1 MSLHNNTNQWIPRP
15 LNRKGN
21 FSGWKCRM
29 AAKCPNPSI
38 GQLVWLDKKYTNHI
52 TGEKTVSAID
62 YKVIGFN
69 HFGDAVWQRGQEAC
83 H

>member
-1 MSLHNNTNQWIPRP
+1 MNYQQNSNEWIPRP
-15 LNRKGN
+15 LNRKGDL
-21 FSGWKCRM
+21 SGWKGRM

-38 GQLVWLDKKYTNHI
+38 GQLVWLDKEYTDRV
-52 TGEKTVSAID
+52 TGEKTKSFIG

-69 HFGDAVWQRGQEAC
+69 SFGDAIWQRGQEAY